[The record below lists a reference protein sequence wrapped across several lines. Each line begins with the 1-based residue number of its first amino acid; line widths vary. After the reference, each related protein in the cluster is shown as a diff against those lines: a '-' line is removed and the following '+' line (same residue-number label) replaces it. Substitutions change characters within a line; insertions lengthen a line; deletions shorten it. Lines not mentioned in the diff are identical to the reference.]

1 MPVVTGHCVQ
11 WLEAVNVNSWAFRAL
26 STHIWQSPGD
36 WHNYIF
42 TDEHILHRSL
52 LFWNK
57 MMTIITLDKFEH
69 EGGQHDLISSRKTR
83 QFDKIPPWA
92 SPDAKAITRKEER
105 IWVSVLCI
113 CYCGVQ
119 IKSPLHHFTRNNT
132 LGSQLIGPCGVVFGH
147 KALPR
152 NHAYSYLILPTLLS
166 FASYSF
172 YNSSSL
178 PDCTETWYT
187 I

>member
-1 MPVVTGHCVQ
+1 
-11 WLEAVNVNSWAFRAL
+11 
-26 STHIWQSPGD
+26 
-36 WHNYIF
+36 
-42 TDEHILHRSL
+42 
-52 LFWNK
+52 

-152 NHAYSYLILPTLLS
+152 IMPILTSSYPPCCLSPAILSIIPPACLIALR
-166 FASYSF
+166 
-172 YNSSSL
+172 
-178 PDCTETWYT
+178 PDILYKIYIGQRNVLMDFHSQETTGCDCCALVLVGKCMIMIKRWLYWVVT
-187 I
+187 RHLK